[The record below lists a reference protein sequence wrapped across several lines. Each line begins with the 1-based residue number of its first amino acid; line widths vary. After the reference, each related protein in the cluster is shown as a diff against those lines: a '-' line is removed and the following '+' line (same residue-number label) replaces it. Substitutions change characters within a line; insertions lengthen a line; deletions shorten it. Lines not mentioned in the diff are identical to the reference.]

1 LAVGTGQPTPSRMLR
16 EPPRPAWERLLGL
29 RASKEWSARFGTL
42 ERARQP
48 MIFLGGLPIG
58 ARAVKRRCE
67 NMPAIEV
74 ERDGFE
80 GSSPDDGIGQ
90 LSLTRAYARAR
101 GNVGSGSVCYHWAQ
115 VHGRIS
121 AKKPMK
127 STRGRFLP
135 HFLYNRGG
143 EREDRAQMT
152 PEQEKLAARQ
162 QDRVGTANSIFE
174 MRRRGALGRK

>member
-1 LAVGTGQPTPSRMLR
+1 MLR

-74 ERDGFE
+74 VANRARSDVSPRARVRARE
-80 GSSPDDGIGQ
+80 GK
-90 LSLTRAYARAR
+90 LAYAVIRA
-101 GNVGSGSVCYHWAQ
+101 
-115 VHGRIS
+115 
-121 AKKPMK
+121 
-127 STRGRFLP
+127 
-135 HFLYNRGG
+135 
-143 EREDRAQMT
+143 
-152 PEQEKLAARQ
+152 
-162 QDRVGTANSIFE
+162 
-174 MRRRGALGRK
+174 